1 LQIAGYKASKAL
13 FSTVACRKNILKP
26 GVGIGPNNFK
36 YYASEDEVCVI
47 GVDPNKHMENYAMVA
62 AGLPSMPPSSSST
75 SWSGGIVILMLS
87 IFTFLTL
94 ISC

>member
-1 LQIAGYKASKAL
+1 MKSYEAEIAGYKASKAL

-75 SWSGGIVILMLS
+75 S
-87 IFTFLTL
+87 
-94 ISC
+94 